1 MGKEDSMSTPLE
13 DFKCEHENITNIV
26 KRIKHLGVHTME
38 GRNKLLES
46 KEKLLF
52 HLKKQ
57 VEELYPELK
66 KAAENDP
73 NLKSIASGIE
83 NEMHEIANFTSD
95 FFKKYSVGG
104 GGIDFLRD
112 FEKLIS
118 ALESR
123 LEEEE
128 SRLEIG

>member
-1 MGKEDSMSTPLE
+1 MSTPLN
-13 DFKCEHENITNIV
+13 DFKLEHENITTIIN
-26 KRIKHLGVHTME
+26 RIKHLGVHTME

-66 KAAENDP
+66 KAAETDP
-73 NLKSIASGIE
+73 NLKNIAMGIE
-83 NEMHEIANFTSD
+83 TEMQEIADFTSN
-95 FFKKYSVGG
+95 FFQKYSVGG

-112 FEKLIS
+112 FETLIS

-128 SRLEIG
+128 SRLQLDSR